1 VTTVR
6 DTLLIA
12 LFAFLGAAAAGLL
25 GACVLLLIRRRSLI
39 AHLAV
44 VAGVGVTAMLA
55 GTLAVAQ
62 AMFLS
67 RHDLTVVTTV
77 VAMAA
82 VVSLATALLLGRW
95 VAARSH
101 ALALA
106 ARSFG
111 DGGDFT
117 SPAGPA
123 TAELAAL
130 SRELEAT
137 SAKLAESRE
146 RERALES
153 SRRELVAWIS
163 HDLRT
168 PLAGLRAMAEALEDG
183 VAADPG
189 RYLRQ
194 IRTEVERLND
204 MVGDLFELS
213 RIHAGT
219 LALSPSR
226 ISLYDLVGDALAG
239 ADPLAREHGVRLVGA
254 GVEPV
259 PVEVDGKEMSR
270 VLGNLLVNAIR
281 GRGAV
286 RHGQLRRHPRR
297 GPAAR
302 LRHRLARHPR
312 PHTPGRRG
320 TRPRH
325 RAGHRGGARGTGH
338 GTERPRWLPLR
349 GGAARCRFLKSGQHH
364 RSEAKDYAP
373 RIPASANSLIPA
385 TNATSAF
392 QPSSA
397 RSRDESAVMCRTSP
411 SRYSPVTTGSG
422 PPYAAAR
429 ARAISPTVC
438 GSPLPVLYAVSTPS
452 GTAAALASNAAT
464 LAAATSR
471 TWTKSRRWRPSSKT
485 RGASPR
491 ASAERKKEA
500 TPA

>member
-1 VTTVR
+1 MR

-12 LFAFLGAAAAGLL
+12 LFAFLGAAAAGVL

-39 AHLAV
+39 AHLTV

-67 RHDLTVVTTV
+67 GHDLSVVTTV

-117 SPAGPA
+117 SPDGPA
-123 TAELAAL
+123 TAELAAV

-146 RERALES
+146 RERALET

-168 PLAGLRAMAEALEDG
+168 PLAGMRAMAEALEDG
-183 VAADPG
+183 VAADPD

-194 IRTEVERLND
+194 IRMEVERLNG

-219 LALSPSR
+219 LTLSLAR
-226 ISLYDLVGDALAG
+226 MSLYDLVGDALSG
-239 ADPLAREHGVRLVGA
+239 ADALAREHGVTLVGEQ
-254 GVEPV
+254 VEGV
-259 PVEVDGKEMSR
+259 PVEVDGREMSR

-281 GRGAV
+281 RTPADGTVAVTAERSPDGVVLSVTDGCGGIPEEDLPRVFDTGWRGTHARTPPAGAGLGLAIVRGIVEAHQGRATV
-286 RHGQLRRHPRR
+286 RNVPGGCRFEVVL
-297 GPAAR
+297 PAA
-302 LRHRLARHPR
+302 
-312 PHTPGRRG
+312 
-320 TRPRH
+320 
-325 RAGHRGGARGTGH
+325 
-338 GTERPRWLPLR
+338 
-349 GGAARCRFLKSGQHH
+349 
-364 RSEAKDYAP
+364 
-373 RIPASANSLIPA
+373 AS
-385 TNATSAF
+385 
-392 QPSSA
+392 
-397 RSRDESAVMCRTSP
+397 
-411 SRYSPVTTGSG
+411 
-422 PPYAAAR
+422 
-429 ARAISPTVC
+429 
-438 GSPLPVLYAVSTPS
+438 
-452 GTAAALASNAAT
+452 
-464 LAAATSR
+464 
-471 TWTKSRRWRPSSKT
+471 
-485 RGASPR
+485 
-491 ASAERKKEA
+491 
-500 TPA
+500 